1 VKVSAHAYAT
11 LQVGSIR
18 YKKKKKEI
26 VMHALNVI
34 ICRSKCKG
42 SNVSTSRE
50 EAITIS
56 YTDNEHKKI
65 ELKTR

>member
-1 VKVSAHAYAT
+1 
-11 LQVGSIR
+11 
-18 YKKKKKEI
+18 
-26 VMHALNVI
+26 MHALNVI